1 MSGCSALSREIRG
14 NSEVWDELK
23 GILIQGRGRG
33 GASLQQPKVPRQE
46 HEPGAFTNFLK

>member
-23 GILIQGRGRG
+23 GMSYPGEGQGRGISATTKG
-33 GASLQQPKVPRQE
+33 SQAG
-46 HEPGAFTNFLK
+46 T